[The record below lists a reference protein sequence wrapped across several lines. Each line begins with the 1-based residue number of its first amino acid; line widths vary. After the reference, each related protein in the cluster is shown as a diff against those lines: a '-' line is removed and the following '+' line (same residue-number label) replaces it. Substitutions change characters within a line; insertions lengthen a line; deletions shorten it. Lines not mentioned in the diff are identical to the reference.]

1 MIYSIAMFFN
11 ELDLLDLKIKEESP
25 YVDKILIMEAAI
37 THSGNPKSC
46 NFPIDKY
53 KNNKKVEHVFIK
65 PEAFTDC
72 PGRWDKEERQRNL
85 AMSYLEVADDD
96 ILIVTDVDEII
107 NGENIEKII
116 AETRKHSIV
125 RIGMRLFYYHINVI
139 QPNFQWPHAYAA
151 TGRVCKESTLSFL
164 RTGSDRS
171 SGVFHTKFV
180 YIPNCGNHFAWIGGT
195 EKIKEKIN
203 NFAHE
208 EFDTPEVQAGV
219 EKRFKNLEDIV
230 GRPWMEALMIVD
242 IDELHPKT
250 IRENIPEWAKYIRN
264 KEM

>member
-1 MIYSIAMFFN
+1 MIYSISMFFN
-11 ELDLLDLKIKEESP
+11 ETDLLDLKIKEESP

-37 THSGNPKSC
+37 THSGNLKPC

-53 KNNKKVEHVFIK
+53 KDNKKVKHVFIK
-65 PEAFTDC
+65 PEAFIDC

-85 AMSYLEVADDD
+85 AMSHLEVTDDD

-116 AETRKHSIV
+116 IETRKHGIV

-151 TGRVCKESTLSFL
+151 TGKKCKESSLSFL
-164 RTGSDRS
+164 RTGPDRNN
-171 SGVFHTKFV
+171 GVFHTKFV

-195 EKIKEKIN
+195 KKIEEKIN

-208 EFDTPEVQAGV
+208 EFDTPEIKADIK
-219 EKRFKNLEDIV
+219 KRFENLEDIV
-230 GRPWMEALMIVD
+230 GRPWMEALTIID

-250 IRENIPEWAKYIRN
+250 IRENMPEWAKYIRN